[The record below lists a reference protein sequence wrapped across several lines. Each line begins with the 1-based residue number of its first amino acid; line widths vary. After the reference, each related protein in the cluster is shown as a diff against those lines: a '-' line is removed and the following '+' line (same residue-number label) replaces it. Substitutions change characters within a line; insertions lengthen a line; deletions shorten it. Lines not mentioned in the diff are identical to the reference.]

1 MKGDHARQRGRRTG
15 TGPSANGDSYT
26 SRTDPTQTEGIPP
39 IDLDTRTCSMQQT
52 GTDQGERTL
61 DNHARDNGNT
71 GGSQTGTRANTRTG
85 ACTGSRE
92 DTGIHSNTSHANTP
106 EENTHLKTRQTDNT
120 PTTQGT
126 DRDAT
131 LGEENTHAKQHRK
144 RNRKRKIT
152 WYNPPFNKAVTTNLG
167 KAFLALI
174 DKHFPNTR
182 KDKLNKIINRHT
194 VKLSYSCTPN
204 MKSLINTHNT
214 KLLNK
219 TVEQTQALANSKKT
233 CNCRIKQECPLQG
246 NCLAR
251 TVVYKATITTQTTTK
266 TYVGSTEATFKKRY
280 YAHKADMNKQA
291 NRNNT
296 TLANFVWD
304 AKDRGEEPTVT
315 WQILR
320 NSKSYRCGT
329 RKCDLC
335 LTEKLMILKEKGPS
349 SLNRR
354 SELMG
359 TCRHRRKF
367 RLANVKDV

>member
-1 MKGDHARQRGRRTG
+1 MTWILERAACSRQAQPKVRGHLTNTPG
-15 TGPSANGDSYT
+15 T
-26 SRTDPTQTEGIPP
+26 
-39 IDLDTRTCSMQQT
+39 M
-52 GTDQGERTL
+52 
-61 DNHARDNGNT
+61 
-71 GGSQTGTRANTRTG
+71 GTRGGVKRGQGQTLGQG

-92 DTGIHSNTSHANTP
+92 DTGIHSNTNHANTP

-120 PTTQGT
+120 PTTQDT
-126 DRDAT
+126 DRDT
-131 LGEENTHAKQHRK
+131 ILEENTHAKQHRK
-144 RNRKRKIT
+144 RNRKRNIT

-219 TVEQTQALANSKKT
+219 TVEQTQTLANSKKT

-315 WQILR
+315 WQILK
-320 NSKSYRCGT
+320 NCKSYRCGT